1 MKSRGPRH
9 PVARAPVFSLGAEVV
24 MTQVANWHVLS
35 TRSQCEQQVHDH
47 LAAEGFEV
55 YLPRTRR
62 WTAPNGEQL
71 LCGAPLFPGFLFLR
85 HALDR
90 ASYEAIRRTR
100 GLIAILGD
108 GWEHPAV
115 LPEAEMDAI
124 RRLVESGVTSQPH
137 AYLRAGHRVR
147 VTRGALAGLE
157 GILARSRPEKGLFV
171 LSFPVLQ
178 RSVAVE
184 MDRAVVEP
192 SGSAPVPVN
201 SPAARREAERFLP
214 AALGPQAA

>member
-1 MKSRGPRH
+1 MKSRGR
-9 PVARAPVFSLGAEVV
+9 ARRRGPLSFLYGVEVV

-47 LAAEGFEV
+47 LAAAGFEV

-71 LCGAPLFPGFLFLR
+71 MCGAPLFPGFLFLR

-90 ASYEAIRRTR
+90 ASYETVRRTR
-100 GLIAILGD
+100 GLIAVLGD
-108 GWEHPAV
+108 GWERPAV
-115 LPEAEMDAI
+115 LPEAEMEAI
-124 RRLVESGVTSQPH
+124 RRLLESGVASQPH
-137 AYLRAGHRVR
+137 AFLRVGQRVR
-147 VTRGALAGLE
+147 VVRGALAGLE

-184 MDRAVVEP
+184 MDRAVVELLD
-192 SGSAPVPVN
+192 GAPVK
-201 SPAARREAERFLP
+201 SPAARREAERFLQT
-214 AALGPQAA
+214 ALGPQAA